1 MASII
6 SIILLA
12 FLVQVNGQ
20 TPQQATELLETD
32 AHMAPGDEEE
42 QVQSETGEEEDEDEV
57 DPVNLMALGEEEE
70 EPESEIGE
78 EEEQLEAEI
87 GDEEDEAAP
96 VRQLLDDAKLK
107 RAPTA
112 YISWF
117 NDNRKSIKGKNI
129 AEVAKKAGSMW
140 KALSA
145 ANKKTYQDSAAK
157 AKEQR
162 QSYIAKVKDSKEFKA
177 YADAKTA
184 ARKQKLK
191 RKVKSA
197 VKAIAKDKNLKRPP
211 SAYMSWLSDNRKT
224 IKGKNVAEI
233 GKKAGSMW
241 KTLSA
246 GSKKTYEDKAAK
258 AKKAYDDFV
267 ASSKGAAALKAY
279 KDAVAKAKAPLSATA
294 DKAKAKAKAAKEK
307 LAARKKAL
315 KEKLAAK
322 KAAKKAAKAAKKA
335 KKLIEIMPD
344 VISVPAGALI
354 GVLLGSGVALAVLQ
368 LRRSISIPA
377 EEPLL
382 A

>member
-1 MASII
+1 MGT
-6 SIILLA
+6 
-12 FLVQVNGQ
+12 F
-20 TPQQATELLETD
+20 E
-32 AHMAPGDEEE
+32 
-42 QVQSETGEEEDEDEV
+42 
-57 DPVNLMALGEEEE
+57 
-70 EPESEIGE
+70 
-78 EEEQLEAEI
+78 
-87 GDEEDEAAP
+87 
-96 VRQLLDDAKLK
+96 
-107 RAPTA
+107 
-112 YISWF
+112 
-117 NDNRKSIKGKNI
+117 
-129 AEVAKKAGSMW
+129 
-140 KALSA
+140 
-145 ANKKTYQDSAAK
+145 DSAAK

-162 QSYIAKVKDSKEFKA
+162 AAYIAKVKDTKEFKA
-177 YADAKTA
+177 YEDARAA

-191 RKVKSA
+191 RRVKSA
-197 VKAIAKDKNLKRPP
+197 VKAIAKDKGLKRAP

-307 LAARKKAL
+307 LAAKKA
-315 KEKLAAK
+315 A
-322 KAAKKAAKAAKKA
+322 KAAKKAASKAAKKA

>member
-1 MASII
+1 M
-6 SIILLA
+6 
-12 FLVQVNGQ
+12 G
-20 TPQQATELLETD
+20 ED
-32 AHMAPGDEEE
+32 A
-42 QVQSETGEEEDEDEV
+42 
-57 DPVNLMALGEEEE
+57 
-70 EPESEIGE
+70 
-78 EEEQLEAEI
+78 
-87 GDEEDEAAP
+87 
-96 VRQLLDDAKLK
+96 
-107 RAPTA
+107 RA
-112 YISWF
+112 
-117 NDNRKSIKGKNI
+117 
-129 AEVAKKAGSMW
+129 
-140 KALSA
+140 
-145 ANKKTYQDSAAK
+145 
-157 AKEQR
+157 
-162 QSYIAKVKDSKEFKA
+162 
-177 YADAKTA
+177 A

-191 RKVKSA
+191 RRVKSA
-197 VKAIAKDKNLKRPP
+197 VKAIAKDKNLKRPA
-211 SAYMSWLSDNRKT
+211 SAYMSWLNDNRKT

-241 KTLSA
+241 KALSA
-246 GSKKTYEDKAAK
+246 GSKKTYEDKTAK

-322 KAAKKAAKAAKKA
+322 AAKKAASKAAKKA

-382 A
+382 AWG

>member
-1 MASII
+1 M
-6 SIILLA
+6 
-12 FLVQVNGQ
+12 G
-20 TPQQATELLETD
+20 
-32 AHMAPGDEEE
+32 
-42 QVQSETGEEEDEDEV
+42 
-57 DPVNLMALGEEEE
+57 
-70 EPESEIGE
+70 
-78 EEEQLEAEI
+78 
-87 GDEEDEAAP
+87 
-96 VRQLLDDAKLK
+96 DDAKLK

-145 ANKKTYQDSAAK
+145 ANKKTYQDSAGK

-184 ARKQKLK
+184 AKKQKLK

-279 KDAVAKAKAPLSATA
+279 KDAVVKAKAPLSATA

-315 KEKLAAK
+315 KDKLAAK
-322 KAAKKAAKAAKKA
+322 KAAKVAKKAASKAAKKA

>member
-1 MASII
+1 M
-6 SIILLA
+6 
-12 FLVQVNGQ
+12 G
-20 TPQQATELLETD
+20 
-32 AHMAPGDEEE
+32 
-42 QVQSETGEEEDEDEV
+42 
-57 DPVNLMALGEEEE
+57 
-70 EPESEIGE
+70 
-78 EEEQLEAEI
+78 
-87 GDEEDEAAP
+87 
-96 VRQLLDDAKLK
+96 
-107 RAPTA
+107 
-112 YISWF
+112 
-117 NDNRKSIKGKNI
+117 
-129 AEVAKKAGSMW
+129 
-140 KALSA
+140 
-145 ANKKTYQDSAAK
+145 
-157 AKEQR
+157 
-162 QSYIAKVKDSKEFKA
+162 
-177 YADAKTA
+177 
-184 ARKQKLK
+184 KQKLK

-279 KDAVAKAKAPLSATA
+279 KDAVAEAKAPLSATA

-315 KEKLAAK
+315 KEKL
-322 KAAKKAAKAAKKA
+322 AAKKAAKAAKKA

-354 GVLLGSGVALAVLQ
+354 GVLLGSGVALAVIQ

-377 EEPLL
+377 E
-382 A
+382 